1 MWGSSTYVEKVECLR
16 IFEILTRLGIVK
28 RSFTCFSM
36 WKCGRCG
43 HTVSVSFV
51 EALVDS
57 IEEELDLIANVGD
70 FDKYLEVREQPTP
83 IF

>member
-1 MWGSSTYVEKVECLR
+1 
-16 IFEILTRLGIVK
+16 
-28 RSFTCFSM
+28 M

-70 FDKYLEVREQPTP
+70 FDKYLEVRKQPPLLLHFLTNRSKCV
-83 IF
+83 F